1 MRGLALAIQF
11 LTRLPVPAVAAYDER
26 SLARSVVWFPVVG
39 MLVGA
44 CVALA
49 MAGGMGLARW
59 HGLGAHGGWLAALG
73 GTVAWVWVTG
83 GLHVDGLADLADALG
98 AAHRDPARL
107 VAVMKDPHTGAFGVM
122 AIVLLLIAKLILL
135 MLWAD
140 ASLPLP
146 ALLLVAAWGRWGAM
160 VWAHALPPLSGGYG
174 ERFAWSLRKSHLVW
188 SGLLLAFLSL
198 WLMPVLLPA
207 GLLAAGLW
215 YAFLHRRLGGM
226 CGDAL
231 GAGIELAEV
240 GMLLAAIAGAVS

>member
-1 MRGLALAIQF
+1 MRGLALAVQF

-26 SLARSVVWFPVVG
+26 ALARSTIWFPVAG

-49 MAGGMGLARW
+49 MAA
-59 HGLGAHGGWLAALG
+59 GLGIAQWRGIGASGQWLAALAG
-73 GTVAWVWVTG
+73 MVIWVWVTG

-107 VAVMKDPHTGAFGVM
+107 AEVLKDPHTGAFGVM
-122 AIVLLLIAKLILL
+122 AVVLLLLSKLILL
-135 MLWAD
+135 MLWAN
-140 ASLPLP
+140 AALPLP

-160 VWAHALPPLSGGYG
+160 VWAHALPALTGGYG
-174 ERFAWSLRKSHLVW
+174 ERFAWSLRRSHLVW
-188 SGLLLAFLSL
+188 SGLLLALLSL

-207 GLLAAGLW
+207 GLLAAALW
-215 YAFLHRRLGGM
+215 YVFLHRRLGGM

-240 GMLLAAIAGAVS
+240 LMLLAGIVGAAS